1 MKNFTKTL
9 FLFFT
14 IILFSSSLGAA
25 LITAGECQEE
35 ASKTNNPLIR
45 GELFWLRDFLRGHNL
60 NTLSRGDANDC
71 FHCCVFLDLVDEA
84 GLCIDQGADVNR
96 NVKHFGPALKYAV
109 SQQSPKM
116 VELLIK
122 KGASLGGTELY
133 FLAMEPRE
141 HKDFTSLRKSKR
153 NFVARLFSQERNQ
166 VLKILLKAGVPVAP
180 ESLPTFRKVFER
192 DVGIF
197 NVFKRYWKNDDAMRV
212 LLFAGAG
219 KKECQMQLASNFA
232 EGKNDF
238 PKNVEEAI
246 YWYEKLGDK
255 AKIAKLKE
263 KKDKW
268 AELAKKYPEIPETV
282 AISGKNYR
290 MGKYEVTNYQ
300 FWVITQNYD
309 GLQNHKSAY
318 QYPATF
324 TSNGWNV
331 SVDYCKK
338 ITQYAR
344 ERGVI
349 SKNEEFRLPTDE
361 EWSYC
366 CRAGT
371 NTRFGYG
378 CETEK
383 DLEQVAWKHPWAG
396 GVNHKIGLK
405 KPNAFGLYDMIGN
418 CHEWINEYYIYKG
431 GSYWE
436 GLPLNQFTVD
446 YRGDKTRDKWGLDIS
461 LRVILAPVGS
471 AGTSSGGNVNSGTQ
485 NNSSSNDDKFSP
497 FGRRK

>member
-35 ASKTNNPLIR
+35 ASKTNNPVIR

-60 NTLSRGDANDC
+60 NTLSCGDANVC
-71 FHCCVFLDLVDEA
+71 FHCCVVLDLVDEA

-96 NVKHFGPALKYAV
+96 DVKYFGPALKYAV

-141 HKDFTSLRKSKR
+141 RKDFTSLRKSKR

-166 VLKILLKAGVPVAP
+166 VLEILLKAGVPVAP

-232 EGKNDF
+232 EGKNGF

-246 YWYEKLGDK
+246 YWYEKLDDK
-255 AKIAKLKE
+255 AKVAKLKE
-263 KKDKW
+263 KKVDW
-268 AELAKKYPEIPETV
+268 AEFAKKYPEIPETV
-282 AISGKNYR
+282 AIPGKNYR

-300 FWVITQNYD
+300 YWVITQNYD
-309 GLQNHKSAY
+309 GLQNYKSSY
-318 QYPATF
+318 QYPANTR
-324 TSNGWNV
+324 WNAWL
-331 SVDYCKK
+331 DYCKK
-338 ITQYAR
+338 LTQYAR

-349 SKNEEFRLPTDE
+349 SKNEEFRLPTSE
-361 EWSYC
+361 EWEHA

-371 NTRFGYG
+371 TTKYYSGDSVG
-378 CETEK
+378 
-383 DLEQVAWKHPWAG
+383 DLNRIAWWRGNSGRKHPHRPVG
-396 GVNHKIGLK
+396 QKE
-405 KPNAFGLYDMIGN
+405 PNAWGLYDMLGN
-418 CHEWINEYYIYKG
+418 QWEICSTNDGFVLRG
-431 GSYWE
+431 GDSWTSE
-436 GLPLNQFTVD
+436 G
-446 YRGDKTRDKWGLDIS
+446 DIEIS
-461 LRVILAPVGS
+461 RVFWKNDSNRTIRVILTPVGS

>member
-45 GELFWLRDFLRGHNL
+45 RELFWLRDFLRGHNL

-84 GLCIDQGADVNR
+84 RLCIDQGADVNR
-96 NVKHFGPALKYAV
+96 DVKHFGPALKYAV

-141 HKDFTSLRKSKR
+141 RKDFTSLRKSKR

-166 VLKILLKAGVPVAP
+166 VLEILLKAGVPVAP

-232 EGKNDF
+232 EGKNGF
-238 PKNVEEAI
+238 PKNVEEAT

-263 KKDKW
+263 KKVDW

-282 AISGKNYR
+282 AIPGKNYR

-300 FWVITQNYD
+300 YWVITQNYD

-318 QYPATF
+318 QYPANTR
-324 TSNGWNV
+324 WNAWL
-331 SVDYCKK
+331 DYCKK
-338 ITQYAR
+338 LTQYAR

-349 SKNEEFRLPTDE
+349 SKNEEFRLPTSE
-361 EWSYC
+361 EWEHA

-371 NTRFGYG
+371 TTKYYSGDSVG
-378 CETEK
+378 
-383 DLEQVAWKHPWAG
+383 DLNRIAWWRGNSGRKHPHRPVG
-396 GVNHKIGLK
+396 QKE
-405 KPNAFGLYDMIGN
+405 PNAWGLYDMLGN
-418 CHEWINEYYIYKG
+418 QWEICSTNDGFVLRG
-431 GSYWE
+431 GDSWTSE
-436 GLPLNQFTVD
+436 G
-446 YRGDKTRDKWGLDIS
+446 DIEIS
-461 LRVILAPVGS
+461 RVFWKNDSNRTIRVILTPVGS
-471 AGTSSGGNVNSGTQ
+471 AGTSSGGNVNSGTR

>member
-35 ASKTNNPLIR
+35 ASKTNNPVIR

-60 NTLSRGDANDC
+60 NTLSCGDANVC
-71 FHCCVFLDLVDEA
+71 FHCCVVLDLVDEA

-96 NVKHFGPALKYAV
+96 DVKYFGPALKYAV

-141 HKDFTSLRKSKR
+141 RKDFTSLRKSKR

-166 VLKILLKAGVPVAP
+166 VLEILLKAGVPVAP

-232 EGKNDF
+232 EGKNGF
-238 PKNVEEAI
+238 PKNVEEAT

-263 KKDKW
+263 KKVDW

-282 AISGKNYR
+282 AIPGKNYR

-300 FWVITQNYD
+300 YWVITQNYD
-309 GLQNHKSAY
+309 GLQNYKSSY
-318 QYPATF
+318 QYPANTR
-324 TSNGWNV
+324 WNAWLE
-331 SVDYCKK
+331 YCKNL
-338 ITQYAR
+338 TRYAR

-349 SKNEEFRLPTDE
+349 SKNEEFRLPTSE
-361 EWSYC
+361 EWEHA

-371 NTRFGYG
+371 TTKYYSGDSVG
-378 CETEK
+378 
-383 DLEQVAWKHPWAG
+383 DLNRIAWWRGNSGRKHPHRPVG
-396 GVNHKIGLK
+396 QKE
-405 KPNAFGLYDMIGN
+405 PNAWGLYDMLGN
-418 CHEWINEYYIYKG
+418 QWEICSTNDGFVLRG
-431 GSYWE
+431 GDSWTSE
-436 GLPLNQFTVD
+436 G
-446 YRGDKTRDKWGLDIS
+446 DIEIS
-461 LRVILAPVGS
+461 RVFWKNDSNRTIRVILTPVGS

>member
-35 ASKTNNPLIR
+35 ASKTNNPVIR

-60 NTLSRGDANDC
+60 NTLSCGDANVC
-71 FHCCVFLDLVDEA
+71 FHCCVVLDLVDEA

-96 NVKHFGPALKYAV
+96 DVKYFGPALKYAV

-141 HKDFTSLRKSKR
+141 RKDFTSLRKSKR

-166 VLKILLKAGVPVAP
+166 VLEILLKAGVPVAP

-232 EGKNDF
+232 EGKNGF

-263 KKDKW
+263 KKVDW

-282 AISGKNYR
+282 AIPGKNYR

-300 FWVITQNYD
+300 YWVITQNYD
-309 GLQNHKSAY
+309 GLQNYKSSY
-318 QYPATF
+318 QYPANTR
-324 TSNGWNV
+324 WNAWL
-331 SVDYCKK
+331 DYCKK
-338 ITQYAR
+338 LTQYAR
-344 ERGVI
+344 EHGVI
-349 SKNEEFRLPTDE
+349 SKNEEFRLPTSE
-361 EWSYC
+361 EWEHA

-371 NTRFGYG
+371 TTKYYSGDSVG
-378 CETEK
+378 
-383 DLEQVAWKHPWAG
+383 DLNRIAWWRGNSGRKHPHRPVG
-396 GVNHKIGLK
+396 QKE
-405 KPNAFGLYDMIGN
+405 PNAWGLYDMLGN
-418 CHEWINEYYIYKG
+418 QWEICSTNDGFVLRG
-431 GSYWE
+431 GDSWTSE
-436 GLPLNQFTVD
+436 G
-446 YRGDKTRDKWGLDIS
+446 DIEIS
-461 LRVILAPVGS
+461 RVFWKNDSNRTIRVILTPVGS